1 MLKRV
6 FIVISVALTTCFVSA
21 KSTGVKSSSVKSSVV
36 IKNANEH
43 MKASRIFAG
52 RVEKIG
58 FWQSLRSDYKYHLY
72 EKNSKDKCIAC
83 LDFNEKIRSPEVLKA
98 FVGKNVIIK
107 GVPQYINKEPY
118 LVITVDDVS
127 EQ

>member
-6 FIVISVALTTCFVSA
+6 FIVISVACMSCFA
-21 KSTGVKSSSVKSSVV
+21 SVV
-36 IKNANEH
+36 PSVVVKNANE
-43 MKASRIFAG
+43 KVKGSRVFSG
-52 RVEKIG
+52 RVEKTG
-58 FWQSLRSDYKYHLY
+58 FWQSLRSDYKYRLY
-72 EKNSKDKCIAC
+72 DKDQCVAC
-83 LDFNEKIRSPEVLKA
+83 LDFNEKVRSPEVLKA

-107 GVPQYINKEPY
+107 GAPQYINKEPY